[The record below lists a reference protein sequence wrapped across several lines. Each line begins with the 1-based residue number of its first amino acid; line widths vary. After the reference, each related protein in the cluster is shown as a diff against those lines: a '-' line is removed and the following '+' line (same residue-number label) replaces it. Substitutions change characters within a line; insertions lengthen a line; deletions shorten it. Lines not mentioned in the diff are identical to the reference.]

1 MQTSH
6 TITVGVYFLKI
17 SVSFC
22 GKLQFHLIVW
32 TPSDRR
38 IHGQKYECSIYVNIL
53 YKKTDVYPFALW
65 LPTFAINASF
75 FFINHNVKF
84 QCFIFSK
91 LKQLKLAWTL
101 TRIVD
106 GKHL

>member
-53 YKKTDVYPFALW
+53 YKRLMSTRLLYGYP
-65 LPTFAINASF
+65 
-75 FFINHNVKF
+75 
-84 QCFIFSK
+84 
-91 LKQLKLAWTL
+91 
-101 TRIVD
+101 
-106 GKHL
+106 HLR